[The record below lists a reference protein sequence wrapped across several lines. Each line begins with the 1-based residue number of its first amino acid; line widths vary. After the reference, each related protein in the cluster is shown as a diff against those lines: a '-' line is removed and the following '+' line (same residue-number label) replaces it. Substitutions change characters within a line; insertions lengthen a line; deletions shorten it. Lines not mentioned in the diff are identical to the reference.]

1 MFDAELAPYYNM
13 LNNDKMNFSTI
24 DNDDVYCQRGITAP

>member
-13 LNNDKMNFSTI
+13 LNNDKNFSTI